1 MAERPVPEALTR
13 LDLASIAGVGAREAI
28 RALLSL
34 VEELATENQ
43 ALRAELAQVK
53 DENARLKGGSGRP
66 KIPPGKATGSDYSSE
81 QERRSAPKGWQKRG
95 KQDRLRIDRIER
107 VAVDP
112 ATLPA
117 DAVFK
122 GYETVVVQD
131 LVLRTDTVA
140 FEQEIWYSPAER
152 RSYRAQRPAG
162 YAGTFGPNLR
172 ALVLTLAYAGG
183 MSESKILELVQSA
196 GIVISAGTVS
206 TLLTESRTTFT
217 TEARAVLAAGL
228 GSGPWQHLDD
238 TSTRVN
244 GEGQYCHIVCN
255 PLYTA
260 YQTTPGKDRLTVI
273 DVLRGGRPRAYRFD
287 READRHLAWLGL
299 SAAARAKLVAIPREQ
314 ELDEATLTALLA
326 GPELRLGPQQQHAVR
341 EALALAAYLADPNW
355 PVVRTLVCDDAP
367 QFRAVTEELAL
378 CWIHEGRHYK
388 KLTPYLPPYR
398 AALAEI
404 LTQFWDYYRELLA
417 YREHPT
423 PADRARLD
431 TGFDALFGTTTGYR
445 ALDQRLAL
453 TREKKPELLLV
464 LEHPELPLHNNPAEL
479 GARQRVRKRDV
490 SFGPR
495 SPAGSAAWDTFM
507 TLAAT
512 TRKLGLDFA
521 AYLRDRFTQADQIPP
536 LADLITARAPQLAL
550 GSSWATSLPLPL
562 PD

>member
-1 MAERPVPEALTR
+1 MAERPVPEALAR
-13 LDLASIAGVGAREAI
+13 LDLASIADVGARQAI
-28 RALLSL
+28 RALLNL
-34 VEELATENQ
+34 VEELAAENR
-43 ALRAELAQVK
+43 ALRTELAQVK
-53 DENARLKGGSGRP
+53 DELARLKGGSGRP
-66 KIPPGKATGSDYSSE
+66 TIPPGKTAGGSTDYSSE
-81 QERRSAPKGWQKRG
+81 QERRTAPKAWQKRG
-95 KQDRLRIDRIER
+95 KQDRLRIDRTER

-131 LVLRTDTVA
+131 LVLRTDTIA
-140 FEQEIWYSPAER
+140 FEQEVWYSRSER
-152 RSYRAQRPAG
+152 RSYRAPRPAG
-162 YAGTFGPNLR
+162 YAGTFGPHLR

-183 MSESKILELVQSA
+183 MSERKILELVAST
-196 GIVISAGTVS
+196 GISISAGTLS
-206 TLLTESRTTFT
+206 NLLTAGRAAFE
-217 TEARAVLAAGL
+217 TEARDVLKAGL

-244 GEGQYCHIVCN
+244 GDAQYCQIVCN

-260 YQTTPGKDRLTVI
+260 YQTTPKKERRTI
-273 DVLRGGRPRAYRFD
+273 IEVLHGSLNGGRPRTYRFD
-287 READRHLAWLGL
+287 READRHLVFLGL

-314 ELDEATLTALLA
+314 TLDEATLTALLA
-326 GPELRLGPQQQHAVR
+326 GPAHGLGPTRQEQVR
-341 EALALAAYLADPNW
+341 EALALAAYLADPDW

-367 QFRAVTEELAL
+367 QFRAITEELAL
-378 CWIHEGRHYK
+378 CWIHEGRHFK
-388 KLTPYLPPYR
+388 QLTPYLPQPR
-398 AALAEI
+398 AALADI
-404 LTQFWDYYRELLA
+404 LKQFWDYYRELLA

-431 TGFDALFGTTTGYR
+431 AGFDTLFTTTTGYQ
-445 ALDQRLAL
+445 ALDRRLAL
-453 TREKKPELLLV
+453 THEKKPELLLV

-495 SPAGSAAWDTFM
+495 SPAGSVAWDTFM

-521 AYLRDRFTQADQIPP
+521 AYLRDRFTHAGQVPP

-550 GSSWATSLPLPL
+550 GSSWPTA
-562 PD
+562 

>member
-1 MAERPVPEALTR
+1 MAERPVPEAIST
-13 LDLASIAGVGAREAI
+13 LDLGSIADVGARQAI

-34 VEELATENQ
+34 VEELTAENQ
-43 ALRAELAQVK
+43 ALRMELAQVK
-53 DENARLKGGSGRP
+53 DELARLKGGSGRP
-66 KIPPGKATGSDYSSE
+66 KIPPGTSTGSDYSSE
-81 QERRSAPKGWQKRG
+81 QERRAAPKPWQKRG
-95 KQDRLRIDRIER
+95 KQDRMRIDRTER
-107 VAVDP
+107 VVVDP

-140 FEQEIWYSPAER
+140 FEQEVWYSASER

-162 YAGTFGPNLR
+162 YEGTVGPHLR

-183 MSESKILELVQSA
+183 MSESKLLELVQST
-196 GIVISAGTVS
+196 GIVISAGTLS
-206 TLLTESRTTFT
+206 NLLTGSRSAFT

-244 GEGQYCHIVCN
+244 GDGQYCHILCN

-260 YQTTPGKDRLTVI
+260 YQTTPGKDRATVI
-273 DVLRGGRPRAYRFD
+273 DVLRGRRPRAYRLD

-299 SAAARAKLVAIPREQ
+299 SAAARAKLAAIPREQ
-314 ELDEATLTALLA
+314 EVDEATLTALLA
-326 GPELRLGPQQQHAVR
+326 GPAAGLGPKQQEQVR
-341 EALALAAYLADPNW
+341 EALALAAYLADPDW

-367 QFRAVTEELAL
+367 QFRAITEELAL

-388 KLTPYLPPYR
+388 QLTPFLPQPR
-398 AALAEI
+398 AALADI
-404 LTQFWDYYRELLA
+404 LDQFWTYYRELLA
-417 YREHPT
+417 YREHPI
-423 PADRARLD
+423 PEERARLD
-431 TGFDALFGTTTGYR
+431 ARFDAIFGTETGYQ
-445 ALDQRLAL
+445 ALDRRLAL

-495 SPAGSAAWDTFM
+495 SPAGSLAWDTFM

-512 TRKLGLDFA
+512 TRKLGLDFG
-521 AYLRDRFTQADQIPP
+521 AYLHDRFTRAGQIPP
-536 LADLITARAPQLAL
+536 LADLITARAPQLSL
-550 GSSWATSLPLPL
+550 GSSWATA
-562 PD
+562 